1 MTITQ
6 DVITDLLPAYLSGEA
21 STDTKAIVD
30 EFLRGNPQFAAGVHA
45 ARRGLT
51 EPAPAD
57 PRAISPDVER
67 DAVNRTRA
75 VIGRQRRL
83 LAFAIV
89 LTLMPLSF
97 GFGPE
102 GIHFLLRD
110 EPKAAVMWL
119 PASFLWFAYV
129 RMQMRLKTAGL

>member
-21 STDTKAIVD
+21 SPDTQTIVD
-30 EFLRGNPQFAAGVHA
+30 EFLRGNPQFAAGVQA
-45 ARRGLT
+45 ARRGLS
-51 EPAPAD
+51 EPVPAD

-67 DAVNRTRA
+67 EAVNRTRA
-75 VIGRQRRL
+75 VIGRQRRI

-89 LTLMPLSF
+89 LTLTPLSF
-97 GFGPE
+97 SFGAD

-119 PASFLWFAYV
+119 PAAFLWFTYV
-129 RMQMRLKTAGL
+129 RMQSRLKTAGL